1 MDNKIKVLFSQ
12 PYILKKNNNL
22 KSNDKSSIYSVFYV
36 QWFLGVKPILLLIF
50 HLKSPKTP
58 FTLATGEEQQR
69 PTPGGQMSC
78 PQSTGPLLQQR
89 FESTSEEPEVRCCR
103 VYSQISRAALTC
115 TLSER
120 MTPCWGISTHTS
132 NIWSRLAGIPSR
144 SLL

>member
-1 MDNKIKVLFSQ
+1 MTKAAFTVYFMYNG
-12 PYILKKNNNL
+12 
-22 KSNDKSSIYSVFYV
+22 
-36 QWFLGVKPILLLIF
+36 FLGKAHPVAHFSFKVPQDAF
-50 HLKSPKTP
+50 HTCY
-58 FTLATGEEQQR
+58 QR
-69 PTPGGQMSC
+69 GARKADAWRSDVM
-78 PQSTGPLLQQR
+78 STGPLLQQR